1 MARYRI
7 TGIITT
13 REMGT
18 LEESDEIPGDT
29 EQDAKDFFLYKFSL
43 PEMIWTGVDGLL
55 DGKETYD
62 PIITDCTEVSE

>member
-18 LEESDEIPGDT
+18 LEESDVIPGDT
-29 EQDAKDFFLYKFSL
+29 EQAAKDFFLYKFSL